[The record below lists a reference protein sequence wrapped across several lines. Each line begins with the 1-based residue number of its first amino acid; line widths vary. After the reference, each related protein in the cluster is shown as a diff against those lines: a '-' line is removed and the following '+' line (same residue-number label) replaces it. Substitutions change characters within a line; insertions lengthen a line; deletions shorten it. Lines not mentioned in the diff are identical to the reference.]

1 MSTGLP
7 TARSNPGAD
16 LHGGAAGA
24 EDQRAS
30 SERSGEVDRTD
41 RPPAVVRPRVKLS
54 ILMPVY
60 NEERTL
66 RAVIE
71 EVLSESY
78 PVEIELCVVDDGST
92 DSTGAILGGIRD
104 PRVRIHSHPRNLGKG
119 AALITAAATATGT
132 HIVPFD
138 ADREY
143 VAADLARMLEPILL
157 RRCEIVFGIRVIGRN
172 TRYQTFQQAIGNRGL
187 TLATNLLFNACVS
200 DVHTCL
206 KMMPLALFRG
216 LELRETRFG
225 LDAELTARVLQLG
238 LRPFEV
244 PVTYYSRSVAEGKKI
259 TWRDGVRCLGVLMRV
274 RWTAVTLAPM
284 AEEHRLVRPASAIGP
299 AERSPN
305 PTPATEGEA
314 AASI

>member
-7 TARSNPGAD
+7 TARSNTGSD
-16 LHGGAAGA
+16 LRAGA
-24 EDQRAS
+24 EGAKNQRANN
-30 SERSGEVDRTD
+30 ERSGEHDRTD
-41 RPPAVVRPRVKLS
+41 LPPAVVRPRVKLS

-66 RAVIE
+66 RAVID
-71 EVLSESY
+71 EVLSEAY
-78 PVEIELCVVDDGST
+78 PVEIELCIVDDGST
-92 DSTGAILGGIRD
+92 DSTSAILGAIRD
-104 PRVRIHSHPRNLGKG
+104 PRVRIHRHPRNLGKG

-157 RRCEIVFGIRVIGRN
+157 RRCEIVFGARLIGRN
-172 TRYQTFQQAIGNRGL
+172 TRYQSFQQAIGNRGL
-187 TLATNLLFNACVS
+187 TLATNVLFNAYVS

-225 LDAELTARVLQLG
+225 LDAEVTARLLQLG

-244 PVTYYSRSVAEGKKI
+244 PVSYYSRSVAEGKKI
-259 TWRDGVRCLGVLMRV
+259 TWRDGVRCLGVLTRV
-274 RWTAVTLAPM
+274 RWTAASLSPAM
-284 AEEHRLVRPASAIGP
+284 EAHQRVRTASAIGP
-299 AERSPN
+299 AERWPN
-305 PTPATEGEA
+305 PAPATESEPA
-314 AASI
+314 ATI